1 MLTAYLVLCYA
12 IMIYL
17 TYGLYRSHAW
27 FALLTFVLLAP
38 ITVPALYIIA
48 LATVIVDRIDG

>member
-1 MLTAYLVLCYA
+1 MLTAYLILCYA

-17 TYGLYRSHAW
+17 AYEVRRSHAW